1 MRYRMYTQKG
11 SKDTQLF
18 GFKLHK
24 QIASLQ
30 ARLSSADI
38 DTVSR

>member
-1 MRYRMYTQKG
+1 MRYRMYTQKS

-18 GFKLHK
+18 GFRLHK

-30 ARLSSADI
+30 ARLSSTDT
-38 DTVSR
+38 DTVRR